1 MSSSAEAEL
10 HTRHITDL
18 ISSIPMDLL
27 AQAAFHCGAH
37 ARALQYFETCVRTK
51 EKGGLNPAAHYSA
64 TYRDDDVT
72 FLQARHLCSVRPRSS
87 QVGREQLCH
96 GRINASRSQR
106 TRLAHY
112 ACFERLEPGYPVARW
127 LSLLGATLALHC
139 IFKSPA
145 RPGQAPSDD
154 HRMLSSCR
162 WVLAVSCRRSMG
174 SWRSPTV

>member
-10 HTRHITDL
+10 RTRHITDL

-72 FLQARHLCSVRPRSS
+72 FLQARLLCSVRLRSS
-87 QVGREQLCH
+87 QGGRGQLCH
-96 GRINASRSQR
+96 GHIEAWSQG
-106 TRLAHY
+106 TRLAHH

-127 LSLLGATLALHC
+127 
-139 IFKSPA
+139 
-145 RPGQAPSDD
+145 
-154 HRMLSSCR
+154 SC
-162 WVLAVSCRRSMG
+162 G
-174 SWRSPTV
+174 